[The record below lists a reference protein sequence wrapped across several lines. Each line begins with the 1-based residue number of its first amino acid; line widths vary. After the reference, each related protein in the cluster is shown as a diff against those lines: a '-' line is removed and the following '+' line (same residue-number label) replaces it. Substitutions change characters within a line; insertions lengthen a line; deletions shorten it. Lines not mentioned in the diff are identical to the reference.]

1 MELTP
6 SQTRAVKHSE
16 GPLLVVAGAGTGKT
30 LVIIQRIAH
39 LISSGLARPEEILAL
54 TFSDKAA
61 REMEE
66 RLDVILPMGRFGYTI
81 STFHAFGDSVL
92 REKGLTIGIDT
103 DFRVLTR
110 PEQALFLREHLFELN
125 LSYYRPLGDPTRFI
139 DAIITLISRVKDEDI
154 STGEY
159 IRYVSALEER
169 LKGKPDD
176 EELREFLEE
185 QRELAYVC
193 RRYQE
198 LMAEKGFVDFGDQV
212 NLTLKLFR
220 AHPRILGSC
229 QERYRF
235 IFVDEFQ
242 DTNYTQFQLIRL
254 LGKRFRNIMVVG
266 DDDQSIYKF
275 RGAAISNILKFKEY
289 YPDATEVVLTENFRS
304 TQRIL
309 DAAYRLIQNN
319 NPERLEIR
327 NNIDKRLKSARSED
341 IPILYLPYSTVS
353 DEADGIASLIEEK
366 VSGGTYSYSDFAIL
380 VRANKDARPYIREL
394 ERRGIPFI
402 FSGSSGLYEQTEVKL
417 LLSFLRVISDPNDN
431 LSLHHLASSDIYN
444 ISMHAIT
451 ICASMGRKLNIPLHL
466 IFKNLQEHPRTGDI
480 SDEDK
485 EKITRFILE
494 TYSYIEYSRSASPG
508 EILYKFLLDSGYL
521 KRVSDPDHSLS
532 ALKIRNVAR
541 FFEKVEDFS
550 RLTRYDSAMEFA
562 RHIDMLI
569 EAGDEEAVTD
579 IDSDEDTVKALTVHK
594 SKGLEFRV
602 VIMPG
607 LVNERFPRKDSPE
620 KIELPQ
626 DLIKE
631 YLPDPENKG
640 INKYHLQ
647 EERRLFY
654 VGMTRARDE
663 LCITSARDYGG
674 KRKKRMSRFVSEAL
688 DIEERIQ
695 NTEHRSQNE
704 ELRTRNS
711 ELGTNLPS
719 PIPEDHVIT
728 LSYNQINNYLTC
740 PLKYKYSH
748 ILNVSSLFRHH
759 LRVYG
764 EAIHKAIG
772 EYLKLKTK
780 KGHLVLDDLIR
791 QFGKYCIGEGF
802 ISKEHNEKRLE
813 EGRRI
818 LTDFYRKEEE
828 SRLIPAYIEK
838 EFSFFIDNNRIIGR
852 WDRVDEDNGL
862 IKIIDYK
869 SSAVLDKNRA
879 DKEARESLQLA
890 IYSLAY
896 DRTYKRM
903 PDIVELRFLGSGI
916 TGSCE
921 VMAINLDKAIKEI
934 RDTGDGIRRREFPP
948 KQDYNSC
955 RYCEYVRICPAKGQQ
970 GEGGT
975 IVDQ

>member
-6 SQTRAVKHSE
+6 SQERAVSHQE

-39 LISSGLARPEEILAL
+39 LISSGLVRPEEILAL
-54 TFSDKAA
+54 TFSEKAA

-66 RLDVILPMGRFGYTI
+66 RLDILLPMGRFGYTI

-110 PEQALFLREHLFELN
+110 PEQAIFLREHLFELN
-125 LSYYRPLGDPTRFI
+125 LNYYRPLGDPTRFI
-139 DAIITLISRVKDEDI
+139 DAIITLISRAKDEDV

-159 IRYVSALEER
+159 IRYLSALEER
-169 LKGKPDD
+169 LQGKPDD
-176 EELREFLEE
+176 AELKEFLEE
-185 QRELAYVC
+185 QRELAYAC
-193 RRYQE
+193 GKYQE
-198 LMAEKGFVDFGDQV
+198 LMTERGFVDFGDQV

-242 DTNYTQFQLIRL
+242 DTNYAQFQLIRL

-289 YPDATEVVLTENFRS
+289 YPDAAEVVLTENFRS

-319 NPERLEIR
+319 NPERLEVR
-327 NNIDKRLKSARSED
+327 NNIDKRLKSARSEN
-341 IPILYLPYSTVS
+341 IPILYLPYSAVS

-380 VRANKDARPYIREL
+380 VRANKDARPYIREI
-394 ERRGIPFI
+394 EMRGIPFI

-444 ISMHAIT
+444 ISMHAVT
-451 ICASMGRKLNIPLHL
+451 ICASMGRKLNIPLHSIL
-466 IFKNLQEHPRTGDI
+466 KNLQEYPRTEDI
-480 SDEDK
+480 SGEDK
-485 EKITRFILE
+485 EKMTKFILE
-494 TYSYIEYSRSASPG
+494 IYSYIEYSRSASPG

-521 KRVSDPDHSLS
+521 RRVSDPDHSLS

-579 IDSDEDTVKALTVHK
+579 IDLDEDMVKVLTVHK

-607 LVNERFPRKDSPE
+607 LVNDRFPRKYSPE

-663 LCITSARDYGG
+663 LCITSAGDYGG

-688 DIEERIQ
+688 DIEEEQASADGGHGFRLTPGRQ
-695 NTEHRSQNE
+695 HRDA
-704 ELRTRNS
+704 
-711 ELGTNLPS
+711 GLPS
-719 PIPEDHVIT
+719 PIPEDHVII

-780 KGHLVLDDLIR
+780 KEHLALDDLIR
-791 QFGKYCIGEGF
+791 QFEKYCIGEGF
-802 ISKEHNEKRLE
+802 ISEEHNEKRLE

-828 SRLIPAYIEK
+828 SRIIPAYIEK
-838 EFSFFIDNNRIIGR
+838 EFSFFIDRNRIIGR
-852 WDRVDEDNGL
+852 WDRVDKCNGL
-862 IKIIDYK
+862 VKIIDYK
-869 SSAVLDKNRA
+869 SSAVKVRERA
-879 DKEARESLQLA
+879 DKEAKESLQLA

-896 DRTYKRM
+896 DRIYKRM
-903 PDIVELRFLGSGI
+903 PDIVELHFLGSGI

-921 VMAINLDKAIKEI
+921 VMAINLDKAIKDI
-934 RDTGDGIRRREFPP
+934 MDTGDGIRRREFPA
-948 KQDYNSC
+948 KQNYNSC

-975 IVDQ
+975 VTD

>member
-1 MELTP
+1 
-6 SQTRAVKHSE
+6 
-16 GPLLVVAGAGTGKT
+16 
-30 LVIIQRIAH
+30 
-39 LISSGLARPEEILAL
+39 
-54 TFSDKAA
+54 
-61 REMEE
+61 
-66 RLDVILPMGRFGYTI
+66 
-81 STFHAFGDSVL
+81 
-92 REKGLTIGIDT
+92 
-103 DFRVLTR
+103 
-110 PEQALFLREHLFELN
+110 
-125 LSYYRPLGDPTRFI
+125 
-139 DAIITLISRVKDEDI
+139 
-154 STGEY
+154 
-159 IRYVSALEER
+159 
-169 LKGKPDD
+169 
-176 EELREFLEE
+176 
-185 QRELAYVC
+185 
-193 RRYQE
+193 
-198 LMAEKGFVDFGDQV
+198 
-212 NLTLKLFR
+212 
-220 AHPRILGSC
+220 
-229 QERYRF
+229 
-235 IFVDEFQ
+235 
-242 DTNYTQFQLIRL
+242 
-254 LGKRFRNIMVVG
+254 
-266 DDDQSIYKF
+266 
-275 RGAAISNILKFKEY
+275 
-289 YPDATEVVLTENFRS
+289 
-304 TQRIL
+304 
-309 DAAYRLIQNN
+309 
-319 NPERLEIR
+319 
-327 NNIDKRLKSARSED
+327 DKRLKSARVED

-366 VSGGTYSYSDFAIL
+366 VSGGTYIYSDFAIL
-380 VRANKDARPYIREL
+380 VRANKDARPYIREV
-394 ERRGIPFI
+394 ERRGIPFV
-402 FSGSSGLYEQTEVKL
+402 FSGSSGLYEQSEVKL
-417 LLSFLRVISDPNDN
+417 LLSFLRVISDPYDN

-451 ICASMGRKLNIPLHL
+451 ICASMGKKLNIPLHL
-466 IFKNLQEHPRTGDI
+466 ILKNLQEYPRTGDI

-485 EKITRFILE
+485 EKITKFILDI
-494 TYSYIEYSRSASPG
+494 YSYIESSRSASPG

-521 KRVSDPDHSLS
+521 KRVSDPDQSLS

-569 EAGDEEAVTD
+569 EAGDEVAVTD
-579 IDSDEDTVKALTVHK
+579 IDSNEDTVKVLTVHK

-602 VIMPG
+602 VIIAG
-607 LVNERFPRKDSPE
+607 LVNDRFPRKDSPD

-631 YLPDPENKG
+631 YLPDPESKG

-688 DIEERIQ
+688 DIEEEQAATDGGHGFRLTPVLQ
-695 NTEHRSQNE
+695 HKNSGL
-704 ELRTRNS
+704 LR
-711 ELGTNLPS
+711 

-764 EAIHKAIG
+764 EAIHRAIG

-780 KGHLVLDDLIR
+780 KEHLALEDVIS
-791 QFGKYCIGEGF
+791 QFEKYCIGEGF

-828 SRLIPAYIEK
+828 GLLIPAYIEK
-838 EFSFFIDNNRIIGR
+838 EFSFLIENNRIIGR
-852 WDRVDEDNGL
+852 WDRVDEGNGL
-862 IKIIDYK
+862 VKIIDYK
-869 SSAVLDKNRA
+869 SSVVKERKQA
-879 DKEARESLQLA
+879 DKETKESLQLA

-896 DRTYKRM
+896 DRIYKRM
-903 PDIVELRFLGSGI
+903 PDIVELHFLGSGI

-921 VMAINLDKAIKEI
+921 VTAMNLDKAVKEI
-934 RDTGDGIRRREFPP
+934 RDAGDGIRKREFPP
-948 KQDYNSC
+948 KQNYNSC

-970 GEGGT
+970 GDSGT
-975 IVDQ
+975 VAD

>member
-6 SQTRAVKHSE
+6 SQERAISHQG

-54 TFSDKAA
+54 TFSEKAA

-66 RLDVILPMGRFGYTI
+66 RLDILLPMGRFGYTI

-110 PEQALFLREHLFELN
+110 PEQAIFLRDHLFELN
-125 LSYYRPLGDPTRFI
+125 LNYYRPLGDPTRFI
-139 DAIITLISRVKDEDI
+139 DAIITLISRAKDEDV

-159 IRYVSALEER
+159 IRYLSTLEER
-169 LKGKPDD
+169 LQAKPDD
-176 EELREFLEE
+176 AELKEFLEE
-185 QRELAYVC
+185 QRELAYAC
-193 RRYQE
+193 GKYQD
-198 LMAEKGFVDFGDQV
+198 LMTERGFVDFGDQV

-220 AHPRILGSC
+220 GRPRILGSY

-242 DTNYTQFQLIRL
+242 DTNYAQFQLIRL
-254 LGKRFRNIMVVG
+254 LGRRFRNIMVVG

-289 YPDATEVVLTENFRS
+289 YPDAAEVVLTENFRS

-309 DAAYRLIQNN
+309 DSAYRLIQNN

-327 NNIDKRLKSARSED
+327 NNIDKRLKSARKED
-341 IPILYLPYSTVS
+341 IPIIYLPYSTVS
-353 DEADGIASLIEEK
+353 DEADGIATLIEEK

-380 VRANKDARPYIREL
+380 VRANKDARPYIREI

-451 ICASMGRKLNIPLHL
+451 ICASLGRKLNIPLHL
-466 IFKNLQEHPRTGDI
+466 IFKNLKEYPRTGDV

-485 EKITRFILE
+485 EKITKFILD
-494 TYSYIEYSRSASPG
+494 TYSYIESSRSASPG

-521 KRVSDPDHSLS
+521 KRLSDPDLSSS
-532 ALKIRNVAR
+532 ALKIRNVAK
-541 FFEKVEDFS
+541 FFEKAEAFS
-550 RLTRYDSAMEFA
+550 RLTRYDSTMEFA

-569 EAGDEEAVTD
+569 ESGDEEAVTD
-579 IDSDEDTVKALTVHK
+579 LDSKEDTVKVLTVHK

-602 VIMPG
+602 VIMAG
-607 LVNERFPRKDSPE
+607 LVNDRFPRKDRPD

-631 YLPDPENKG
+631 YLPDPENRG

-654 VGMTRARDE
+654 VGMTRAKDE
-663 LCITSARDYGG
+663 LCMTSAGDYGG

-688 DIEERIQ
+688 EIKEGTRDLGLGSSPKSFQ
-695 NTEHRSQNE
+695 APSLTPPAPTSQ
-704 ELRTRNS
+704 
-711 ELGTNLPS
+711 
-719 PIPEDHVIT
+719 VIT

-764 EAIHKAIG
+764 EAIHRAIG

-780 KGHLVLDDLIR
+780 KEHLALEDLIR
-791 QFGKYCIGEGF
+791 QFEKYCIGEGF

-828 SRLIPAYIEK
+828 NRLIPAYIEK

-852 WDRVDEDNGL
+852 WDRVDEGNGL
-862 IKIIDYK
+862 VKIIDYK
-869 SSAVLDKNRA
+869 SSVVKERAHA
-879 DKEARESLQLA
+879 DKEAKESLQLA

-903 PDIVELRFLGSGI
+903 PDIVELHFLGSGI
-916 TGSCE
+916 TGSCK
-921 VMAINLDKAIKEI
+921 VMAMNLDKAIKEI
-934 RDTGDGIRRREFPP
+934 RDTGDGIRRREFLP
-948 KQDYNSC
+948 KQNYNSC
-955 RYCEYVRICPAKGQQ
+955 RYCEYARICPAKGQQ

-975 IVDQ
+975 VAD